1 MSCVWRGLLGS
12 RVKLSGFD
20 SIVHGGAGSS
30 DGVARCSSAARCAV
44 AMSRI
49 SVGSVIIFPDSG
61 CLIDVSFGEFFALG
75 CSPAETFRP

>member
-1 MSCVWRGLLGS
+1 MGS

-20 SIVHGGAGSS
+20 AIVHGGACSS
-30 DGVARCSSAARCAV
+30 GGVARCSSIARCAV

-49 SVGSVIIFPDSG
+49 SVGYVIIFPDLR

-75 CSPAETFRP
+75 CRPAETFRP